1 MIQKVAAR
9 HEPLDH
15 ARLGLWRNEKGG
27 DMSLF
32 HNVPEYSTPVQGAGE
47 ALALRRAVI
56 KAHRRLHA
64 GAADCAASLPPTP
77 GRFTRPRV
85 KSDPI
90 TPAPETASW
99 QTI

>member
-1 MIQKVAAR
+1 
-9 HEPLDH
+9 
-15 ARLGLWRNEKGG
+15 
-27 DMSLF
+27 MSLC
-32 HNVPEYSTPVQGAGE
+32 HNVPEYSTLVQGAGE
-47 ALALRRAVI
+47 TWAPRRAVI
-56 KAHRRLHA
+56 KAHSRLHA
-64 GAADCAASLPPTP
+64 GAADCAPAQPPTP